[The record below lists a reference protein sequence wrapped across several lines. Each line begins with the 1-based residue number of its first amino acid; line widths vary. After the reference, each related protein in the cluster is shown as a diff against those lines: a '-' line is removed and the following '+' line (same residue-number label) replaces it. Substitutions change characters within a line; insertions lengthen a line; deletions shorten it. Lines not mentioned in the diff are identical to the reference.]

1 MSVIPVT
8 DLHKEASPTYLL
20 AFFSARG
27 ELMTITKYLRQALL
41 SLAISLFATIAFAAP
56 KVSLDII
63 AEKDVVEVN
72 DKGEH
77 VTRRVETS
85 DTLPGDILFYTIRYN
100 NSGDESARS
109 VQLDNPIPA
118 GTTYID
124 GSAWGDIADI
134 SFSIDSGKSF
144 KKPANL
150 TNQITRDGK
159 QEDRQ
164 AIPEQYNAIRW
175 LISEIPAGSKGIT
188 GFSVIVQ

>member
-1 MSVIPVT
+1 MIT
-8 DLHKEASPTYLL
+8 
-20 AFFSARG
+20 
-27 ELMTITKYLRQALL
+27 TKYLRQALL
-41 SLAISLFATIAFAAP
+41 GLTLSLFAAISFAAP

-63 AEKDVVEVN
+63 AEKDVVTVN
-72 DKGEH
+72 DKGEE

-85 DTLPGDILFYTIRYN
+85 DTLPGDILFYTIHYH

-109 VQLDNPIPA
+109 VRLDNPIPD

-124 GSAWGDIADI
+124 SSAWGDNADI

-144 KKPANL
+144 KKPVNL
-150 TNQITRDGK
+150 TYQITRDGV
-159 QEDRQ
+159 QESRQ

-175 LISEIPAGSKGIT
+175 VISEIPAGSKGTT

>member
-1 MSVIPVT
+1 
-8 DLHKEASPTYLL
+8 
-20 AFFSARG
+20 
-27 ELMTITKYLRQALL
+27 MTITKYLRQALL
-41 SLAISLFATIAFAAP
+41 GLAISLFATIAFAAP

-72 DKGEH
+72 DKGEQI
-77 VTRRVETS
+77 TRRVETS

-109 VQLDNPIPA
+109 VQLDNPIPT

-124 GSAWGDIADI
+124 NSAWGDNADI
-134 SFSIDSGKSF
+134 SFSIDGGKSF

-150 TNQITRDGK
+150 TYQITREGK
-159 QEDRQ
+159 QENRQ

-175 LISEIPAGSKGIT
+175 VISEIPAGSKGTT